1 MRSIKNHKPS
11 NPESGGGKTDI
22 KGETDAL
29 AQKYAG
35 KSESELIGELMKTAT
50 AAKRDGTFSAQ
61 QLDEFV
67 QFVSPSL
74 DDESRSRLAYLVG
87 MIKGN

>member
-11 NPESGGGKTDI
+11 NRESGGGKTDI

-35 KSESELIGELMKTAT
+35 KSESELIG
-50 AAKRDGTFSAQ
+50 GTFSAQ

>member
-1 MRSIKNHKPS
+1 
-11 NPESGGGKTDI
+11 
-22 KGETDAL
+22 
-29 AQKYAG
+29 
-35 KSESELIGELMKTAT
+35 MKTAT

>member
-11 NPESGGGKTDI
+11 NHESGGGKTDI

-61 QLDEFV
+61 QLD
-67 QFVSPSL
+67 
-74 DDESRSRLAYLVG
+74 
-87 MIKGN
+87 